1 MGISRKILRIYKLP
15 FSILLFVLLF
25 GIVHVAKPGLAYL
38 PNGAYRPFGVGYKH
52 KTVVP
57 IWLISIILAI
67 LSYTFVLFIL
77 SQT

>member
-1 MGISRKILRIYKLP
+1 MGISRKLLRIYKLP

-25 GIVHVAKPGLAYL
+25 GSIHVAKPGLAYL
-38 PNGAYRPFGVGYKH
+38 PNGAYRPFGVGFKH

-57 IWLISIILAI
+57 IWLISIVLAI

-77 SQT
+77 SQ